1 MSPRTCGWFWKV
13 KIFDR
18 FLRNQAWTLVLK
30 LNLVACSWLKN
41 YFSALCFGWKWRR
54 RWTVKKNGG
63 TDGNG
68 RHAKLIDYDFDF
80 QHQQGSCGRFEQRW
94 RRLLPDGWR
103 LLRSRRRH
111 HGGSVGFRGEL
122 CTPFLKF
129 DNQIQWGWRCVLI
142 HRCFQWMLLR
152 SCHFSISIDLLWL
165 PLWLPE
171 LLSIIKSIEV

>member
-129 DNQIQWGWRCVLI
+129 DLTKFNGADDASSFIVVFSECYLDLVIFPFPLI
-142 HRCFQWMLLR
+142 YFDY
-152 SCHFSISIDLLWL
+152 HFDYQNYY
-165 PLWLPE
+165 
-171 LLSIIKSIEV
+171 LS